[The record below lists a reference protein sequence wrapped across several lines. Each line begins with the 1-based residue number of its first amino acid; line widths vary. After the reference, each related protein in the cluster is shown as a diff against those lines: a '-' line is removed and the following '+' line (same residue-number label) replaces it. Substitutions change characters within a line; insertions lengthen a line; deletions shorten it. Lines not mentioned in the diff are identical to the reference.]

1 MLLGIDIGTQSLKA
15 VVTDEAL
22 RPLGEGSRPYAFSCP
37 HPGWAEQDPRLW
49 LAALRPAI
57 ADALA
62 AAGRS
67 GGDVRGIGIAGQLDG
82 CLAVDAAGDPLGPC
96 LIWMDRRAEAEMP
109 GIDLPALRRR
119 TGVVPDPIHMG
130 AKIRWLSRR
139 STPAAAMYH
148 QPVSFVVQRLCGAA
162 VMDAALASTS
172 MLYDLEAG
180 DYAPDLLA
188 AFEVERHLLPAL
200 APCASAAGALTDA
213 AAQLCGLPAGIPV
226 AVGTGDDFAGALGGG
241 VLRPGIL
248 ACTLGT
254 AEVVG
259 ALHAA
264 PLIDASDM
272 LETHAFPTG
281 QFFVENPG
289 WLCGGAVGW
298 LAGILGLQDTGTLHE
313 AAARSPPGAR
323 GLLFLPAMTGAMA
336 PRWYARARG
345 AFYGLTPA
353 HDRGDLARALL
364 EGCAFAMRDVLDR
377 LRAMGVA
384 VGAVRLMGGG
394 ARSDIWP
401 RIRADVAGLPV
412 ELMDGGD
419 CSALGAAAC
428 AAVAAGVFP
437 DLASALALRADPARV
452 VAPDPLLADVYAD
465 RHAAYSRLFRS
476 LRPMFEAP

>member
-22 RPLGEGSRPYAFSCP
+22 RPLGEGSRPYAFSCL

-180 DYAPDLLA
+180 DYAPLVLLPGDPNA
-188 AFEVERHLLPAL
+188 LADQRAIEQRLRRRPGHTVHPEFQSGGNDVGIVVESFVHSVASAGPAWVERFNRLVGKSPLRVLQMTEEMPRWLGGKRNYGVWQRDNLWMLYNAL
-200 APCASAAGALTDA
+200 AHGATEVTV
-213 AAQLCGLPAGIPV
+213 I
-226 AVGTGDDFAGALGGG
+226 ALWDGG
-241 VLRPGIL
+241 VGDGPG
-248 ACTLGT
+248 GT
-254 AEVVG
+254 ADLV
-259 ALHAA
+259 
-264 PLIDASDM
+264 D
-272 LETHAFPTG
+272 
-281 QFFVENPG
+281 Q
-289 WLCGGAVGW
+289 
-298 LAGILGLQDTGTLHE
+298 
-313 AAARSPPGAR
+313 ARK
-323 GLLFLPAMTGAMA
+323 
-336 PRWYARARG
+336 RG
-345 AFYGLTPA
+345 AKIVILSA
-353 HDRGDLARALL
+353 KAL
-364 EGCAFAMRDVLDR
+364 FALQ
-377 LRAMGVA
+377 
-384 VGAVRLMGGG
+384 
-394 ARSDIWP
+394 
-401 RIRADVAGLPV
+401 
-412 ELMDGGD
+412 
-419 CSALGAAAC
+419 
-428 AAVAAGVFP
+428 
-437 DLASALALRADPARV
+437 
-452 VAPDPLLADVYAD
+452 
-465 RHAAYSRLFRS
+465 
-476 LRPMFEAP
+476 